1 MATVR
6 KPISPRPRT
15 SSTGGER
22 LVIALALVVPLA
34 LILVVLRPWSGT
46 TGPGQSPASDQ
57 ARSASVLARRPSTTS
72 AEPPPTLVPPTL
84 TPAAIAVQTSAGAEP
99 TSLPRGSYTVRSGD
113 ELKQIAAQYGVSI
126 RTIIDANDI
135 PNPDSLRVG
144 QVLRIPEP

>member
-1 MATVR
+1 MAAVR
-6 KPISPRPRT
+6 KPLAPRPRT
-15 SSTGGER
+15 SSTGAER
-22 LVIALALVVPLA
+22 LIIGLALVVPLA
-34 LILVVLRPWSGT
+34 LILAVLRPWPT
-46 TGPGQSPASDQ
+46 TGVGQSQ
-57 ARSASVLARRPSTTS
+57 ATEDAQRASVLARRPSTTS

-126 RTIIDANDI
+126 RAIIDANDI